1 MPGYRSFPYQREKRI
16 KKPVRQEENKME
28 DKRKQMSE
36 LSLIE
41 MKKAAGRNKA
51 EADAFVK
58 ELF

>member
-1 MPGYRSFPYQREKRI
+1 
-16 KKPVRQEENKME
+16 ME

-36 LSLIE
+36 LSLVE
-41 MKKAAGRNKA
+41 MKKAAGGNKA